1 MTRDYTREPLMTP
14 ERIRYN
20 EAHRAKLR
28 AEKDHKTAEAAAR
41 AAGEKYRAA
50 LQEEYSALRALNKT
64 LRAAHHGIDTH

>member
-28 AEKDHKTAEAAAR
+28 AQTEHKTADAAAR
-41 AAGEKYRAA
+41 AAAEKYRAA
-50 LQEEYSALRALNKT
+50 LAEEYAALRALNKT
-64 LRAAHHGIDTH
+64 LRAHHGTNPD